1 MFECWIHMLSTKPL
15 PLLFY
20 SLVSWRLGILFGEIF
35 KIKMVHFSFDTF
47 LIIAQFQDS
56 WPATSLKYTPKTRP
70 HLNVL
75 FIHLFIHLFIY
86 LLCIYLFFIY
96 LFYLFIY
103 LFIFTAGLQRPCAW
117 RWWWCGWEWGHT
129 CDWWVGRHHVNGSFV
144 DMDTSETNNNEMNQL
159 HRGPNL
165 VLPLFDFVSPPAD
178 CHEAIWAQQTRVQEK
193 RE

>member
-103 LFIFTAGLQRPCAW
+103 LFSLQGCSDRVPGDGDGVAENEDTLVT
-117 RWWWCGWEWGHT
+117 GG
-129 CDWWVGRHHVNGSFV
+129 WVGIMWTVHSSTWTPRK
-144 DMDTSETNNNEMNQL
+144 
-159 HRGPNL
+159 
-165 VLPLFDFVSPPAD
+165 
-178 CHEAIWAQQTRVQEK
+178 QTTMKWINYTGGQI
-193 RE
+193 